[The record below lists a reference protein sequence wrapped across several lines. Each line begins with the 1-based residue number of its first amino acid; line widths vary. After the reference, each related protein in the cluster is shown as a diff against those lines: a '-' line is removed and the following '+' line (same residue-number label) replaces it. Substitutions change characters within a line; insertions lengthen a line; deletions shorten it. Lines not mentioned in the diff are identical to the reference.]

1 MKSVS
6 SSILSI
12 SDVLQHHDVC
22 VYLETEN
29 DWVHVGQFVE
39 KLLEHTQV
47 GICILCSEFVTFESE
62 LIGRFPDRV
71 KFFNIGAGFFRSLIF
86 PQLSAEVF
94 VMTLTDLG
102 SARLRKSP
110 NVQNYLYIFH
120 SITSTH
126 MCYTAEAF
134 DDYDTIFCVGPHQG
148 TEIRK
153 RENLCNLRQKRL
165 VDFGHASIE
174 RLRTFAEN
182 LSDSRDP
189 KRIAIAPSWGPT
201 SLIET
206 LPAEFYLRLLDAGYS
221 LYVRLHSMSIKRK
234 KYFAA
239 DIESIA
245 KSYPQMDLDYSHL
258 DMQALAECSTMVSD
272 WSGAAT
278 EFSFGFRRPV
288 IFINTPRKVRNAD
301 YEKLELLPL
310 EVRIR
315 DKIGELVE
323 VEDANH
329 ISTWLPEFLSDKHFT
344 KMDELIDREY
354 HATLFSTEPS
364 WVNGLKALQDLH
376 GSPFT
381 FSLN

>member
-6 SSILSI
+6 SSLLSI

-22 VYLETEN
+22 VYLETAN

-47 GICILCSEFVTFESE
+47 EVCILCSEFVTFETE

-71 KFFNIGAGFFRSLIF
+71 KFFNVGAGFFRSLIF
-86 PQLSAEVF
+86 PQLSAKVF

-110 NVQNYLYIFH
+110 NVQNYVYIFH

-126 MCYTAEAF
+126 MCYSAEAF
-134 DDYDTIFCVGPHQG
+134 DNYDTVFCVGRHQE

-153 RENLCNLRQKRL
+153 RENLCNLKQKRL

-174 RLRTFAEN
+174 RLRTFADN
-182 LSDSRDP
+182 HSNTRDP
-189 KRIAIAPSWGPT
+189 NRIAIAPSWGPT

-239 DIESIA
+239 DIERIA

-258 DMQALAECSTMVSD
+258 DLRALAECSTMVSD

-301 YEKLELLPL
+301 YEKLDLLPL
-310 EVRIR
+310 EVGIR
-315 DKIGELVE
+315 NKIGKLVE
-323 VEDANH
+323 VEDASH
-329 ISTWLPEFLSDKHFT
+329 ISEWLPDFLSDKNFT
-344 KMDELIDREY
+344 KMGQLIDREY
-354 HATLFSTEPS
+354 HVTISTTEPS
-364 WVNGLKALQDLH
+364 WVKGLKALQGLH

-381 FSLN
+381 FSLD